1 MNFFRRIGMLVFML
15 MMLGTGALLILLSVN
30 IVAPEQWADAI
41 SRIGDSF
48 GTQAVAGAVG
58 ALFVLI
64 GLVAPYRQAKSMK
77 RGRVLSF
84 QNPDGEVTVSL
95 AAIEEYIHKIAKGI
109 PGIKEVRSKVDITKK
124 GIDVI
129 ADVALSAGSN
139 IPQVTETI
147 QMEVRDKVQGMLGI
161 EEKINV
167 KMHIKKVMTK
177 GGYSEDAGVADMPE
191 EAHIPFR
198 E

>member
-15 MMLGTGALLILLSVN
+15 MMVTSGALFILLSVN
-30 IVAPEQWADAI
+30 IIAPQQWADAV
-41 SRIGDSF
+41 SYVADNLSAQVAAGTIG
-48 GTQAVAGAVG
+48 V
-58 ALFVLI
+58 LFVLI

-95 AAIEEYIHKIAKGI
+95 NAIEEYIHKIAKGI
-109 PGIKEVRSKVDITKK
+109 PGIKDVRSRVDITKR

-129 ADVALSAGSN
+129 TDVALSAGSN

-147 QMEVRDKVQGMLGI
+147 QTEVRDKVQGMLGI

-177 GGYSEDAGVADMPE
+177 GGYPEDTGMADMPE